1 MEVYWRAIMD
11 AYFEKRRR
19 ILIQNLVL
27 VAVVLSGALFLVTVL
42 L

>member
-1 MEVYWRAIMD
+1 MD